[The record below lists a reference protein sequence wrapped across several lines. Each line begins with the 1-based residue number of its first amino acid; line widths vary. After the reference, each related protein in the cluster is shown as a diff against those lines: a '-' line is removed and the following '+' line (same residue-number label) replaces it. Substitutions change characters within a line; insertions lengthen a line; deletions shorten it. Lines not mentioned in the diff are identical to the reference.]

1 MTKFLTLVFILFSI
15 WLYNTP
21 GKVQVI
27 LIYHYLTLIRLISMM
42 RINAKAT
49 PTNDTN
55 YSCHIKAVVLFN
67 QPYEV
72 HIMPLVIDSL
82 RGRYTCIHI
91 HMNART
97 HARTHAHNA
106 DKITTSARLV

>member
-1 MTKFLTLVFILFSI
+1 
-15 WLYNTP
+15 
-21 GKVQVI
+21 
-27 LIYHYLTLIRLISMM
+27 M

-55 YSCHIKAVVLFN
+55 YSCHIKAIVLFN

-82 RGRYTCIHI
+82 RGRHTCIHI

-97 HARTHAHNA
+97 HAHMHAHTHERTHARTRAHTHVPTHARTHTHTHTHDA